1 MAVWEIILSRE
12 SCGEVCQ
19 HNRGVNGFFSHTEP
33 SPFQRGSR
41 VSIDVVAEHQ
51 ILEKCSTHPQRR
63 EEEQRTLPMSPSN
76 LGLMKPQRLSN
87 AVNVSRG
94 KKPQVQICLDWTQYF
109 IYLVIKN
116 LSQQP
121 LGKKKKKKR
130 EKLRHLIKKKAA
142 SSCHHR
148 APHGPYC
155 NTMLCMH
162 PGTWVYVVQ
171 CPTWNKQLDFTG
183 QVWEDTFLCK
193 PIE

>member
-1 MAVWEIILSRE
+1 MAIWEIILSRE
-12 SCGEVCQ
+12 SCAEVYQ
-19 HNRGVNGFFSHTEP
+19 HNRGINGFFSHTEP

-41 VSIDVVAEHQ
+41 VSIDLVAEHQ
-51 ILEKCSTHPQRR
+51 ILEKCSTHPRRR

-76 LGLMKPQRLSN
+76 FGLMKPQRLSN
-87 AVNVSRG
+87 AVNVSGG

-121 LGKKKKKKR
+121 LGKKKNG
-130 EKLRHLIKKKAA
+130 EKLKRLTKKAA
-142 SSCHHR
+142 RSCHHS
-148 APHGPYC
+148 AHHGPYG
-155 NTMLCMH
+155 NTMLYVH

-183 QVWEDTFLCK
+183 QVWKDTFLCK
-193 PIE
+193 PIA